1 MNSFEPLDKNYE
13 KKIKE
18 SFSRQPFMDFINAKL
33 VEVKPGYCEI
43 HLAYKKDLC
52 QQHGYFHAGIIGT
65 IADNCGG
72 YAAFSLM
79 PAKASVLTVEYKINF
94 VAPGDGELLVGR
106 ATVIKPGRT
115 LTICDTKVIVVK
127 NGIEK
132 LCATSLMTIM
142 TMHGK
147 ADTPSL
153 TQKTTDNNLEINVY
167 KNNT

>member
-1 MNSFEPLDKNYE
+1 
-13 KKIKE
+13 
-18 SFSRQPFMDFINAKL
+18 
-33 VEVKPGYCEI
+33 
-43 HLAYKKDLC
+43 
-52 QQHGYFHAGIIGT
+52 
-65 IADNCGG
+65 
-72 YAAFSLM
+72 M
-79 PAKASVLTVEYKINF
+79 PPKASVLTVEYKINL
-94 VAPGDGELLVGR
+94 VAPGDGERLVGR
-106 ATVIKPGRT
+106 AKVIKPGRT
-115 LTICDTKVIVVK
+115 LTICDTSVSVVK

>member
-79 PAKASVLTVEYKINF
+79 PPKASVLTVEYKINL
-94 VAPGDGELLVGR
+94 VAPGDGERLVGR
-106 ATVIKPGRT
+106 AKVIKPGRT
-115 LTICDTKVIVVK
+115 LTICDTSVSVVK